1 VFSAEGALGG
11 VSAFSR
17 GLWLGLARAFPDAEL
32 VALVSRDAM
41 PERLLDLIRVAPR
54 HEIQPFGLSGYG
66 WVPALEHRGHYA
78 EVLRL
83 IENRL
88 SVAKWLNTLSLDVL
102 HMLDQTP
109 PPHGLSFPSM
119 VTVHGGFIHVLRI
132 THSRPMSLKEIAA
145 SLVAR
150 RLLLD
155 LDRADLLVSISYATR
170 DDVAQCFPHR
180 FERFHVIPHG
190 LDLDIFARRA
200 DGKARLQQLLPF
212 QGDYFIHAGVLSDV
226 KNPWGLI
233 RAMKRVVQQ
242 TRQPI
247 MLVNVGP
254 YRISQANQR
263 YYERVMALAQECG
276 IEDRVVILDR
286 GVSLEDM
293 AVLYQNAVGLV
304 FPSYL
309 EGFGFPA
316 VESLAC
322 GTPCVVARATSL
334 PEMVG
339 EWGILV
345 DPHSEEE
352 IADGMLRLL
361 DDSSYRVE
369 IREQGPRWAQ
379 RFSLETMATKYME
392 LYRSLAK

>member
-1 VFSAEGALGG
+1 MYSPEGALGG
-11 VSAFSR
+11 VSTFSR
-17 GLWLGLARAFPDAEL
+17 GLWLGLARTFPDAEL

-41 PERLLDLIRVAPR
+41 PEPLLDLIRVAPR

-78 EVLRL
+78 EALRL

-88 SVAKWLNTLSLDVL
+88 FAAKWLNTLGLDVL

-109 PPHGLSFPSM
+109 PPHGLSFPTI
-119 VTVHGGFIHVLRI
+119 VTIHGGFIHVLRV
-132 THSRPMSLKEIAA
+132 THTRPMSLKEITV

-155 LDRADLLVSISYATR
+155 LDRADLLVSISHATR
-170 DDVAQCFPHR
+170 DDVAQCFSHR

-200 DGKARLQQLLPF
+200 DSKARLQQILPF

-233 RAMKRVVQQ
+233 RAMKRVVAS

-254 YRISQANQR
+254 YQISQTNQK
-263 YYERVMALAQECG
+263 YYERVMALAQECDVA
-276 IEDRVVILDR
+276 DRVVILDR
-286 GVSLEDM
+286 GVCLEDM

-309 EGFGFPA
+309 EGFGLPS
-316 VESLAC
+316 VECLAC

-339 EWGILV
+339 QWGILV
-345 DPHSEEE
+345 DPHNTEE

-361 DDSSYRVE
+361 DDSSYRAE

-379 RFSLETMATKYME
+379 RFSLESMARKYME
-392 LYRSLAK
+392 LYQNLA